1 MNYNDYLLRIIFVVN
16 AMEIKFKKY
25 LNVLKCK
32 NINREYK
39 TNKVFLFETLIIDN
53 KITYFR
59 VHLFINSKIYN
70 TYIHRNIMKQLCPLL
85 R

>member
-39 TNKVFLFETLIIDN
+39 TNKVFCLKL
-53 KITYFR
+53 
-59 VHLFINSKIYN
+59 
-70 TYIHRNIMKQLCPLL
+70 
-85 R
+85 